1 MPTAAP
7 GAELRATLRLAA
19 PLALAFAT
27 LQLLTLTDTAVAGHL
42 GASALAAVA
51 LGHSMYY
58 LASTFPAGVMLALDP
73 LVAQAIGAGRPE
85 ETRRHLAGA
94 RRLALRLTLPASAA
108 AIALTAIALALGDL
122 SAETHAGTWGYL
134 LARLPSIWPYLVGIA
149 QRSVLQSWGRL
160 APFVHAT
167 LIANVINVPASVGL
181 GFGDRALTA
190 IGLPAIG
197 LGDGLGVVGVGLA
210 STLVAFVQVAITAR
224 AVRRLPIPD
233 EVDAPPP
240 SLRPQWRLG
249 WPVGL
254 QYLAEVG
261 IFGGATAAMG
271 TFGETALAA
280 GQITLQLTTFGFCAC
295 LGIGNA
301 AAVRVGLAVGAGDT
315 PSARRAGLIAGGL
328 GLAIMGASAATL
340 LIFAPAI
347 AAAFTDAPAVRAT
360 AEVLL
365 RIAAAWQLF
374 DAVQAIMAGALRGAG
389 DTRAAMII
397 GVVGYWIIG
406 VPIALGLAFGAALE
420 APGLF
425 WGLVAGL
432 AFSAATLAARFL
444 AISARPITAAAR

>member
-1 MPTAAP
+1 MPTAAL
-7 GAELRATLRLAA
+7 GAEIRATLRLAA

-42 GASALAAVA
+42 GASALAAVG

-58 LASTFPAGVMLALDP
+58 IASTFPAGVMLALDP

-85 ETRRHLAGA
+85 ETRRHLASA
-94 RRLALRLTLPASAA
+94 RRLALWLTLPATLAA
-108 AIALTAIALALGDL
+108 LALTAAALALGDL
-122 SAETHAGTWGYL
+122 GADTRAQTWGYL

-167 LIANVINVPASVGL
+167 LIANLVNVPASVGL

-197 LGDGLGVVGVGLA
+197 LGDGLGVVGIGLA

-224 AVRRLPIPD
+224 AVRRLPVPAEPD
-233 EVDAPPP
+233 AAPPP
-240 SLRPQWRLG
+240 LRPQWRLG

-261 IFGGATAAMG
+261 IFGGATAVMG
-271 TFGETALAA
+271 VFGETPLAA
-280 GQITLQLTTFGFCAC
+280 GQITFQITTLGFCAC

-315 PSARRAGLIAGGL
+315 PSARRAGLIAAGL
-328 GLAIMGASAATL
+328 GLAIMGASATAL
-340 LIFAPAI
+340 LVFAPAI
-347 AAAFTDAPAVRAT
+347 AAAFTPVPAVQSAAT
-360 AEVLL
+360 VLL

-374 DAVQAIMAGALRGAG
+374 DAVQAVMAGALRGAG

-406 VPIALGLAFGAALE
+406 VPVALGLAFGAAL
-420 APGLF
+420 ALPGLY
-425 WGLVAGL
+425 WGLVVGL
-432 AFSAATLAARFL
+432 AFSAVVLAARFL
-444 AISARPITAAAR
+444 AVSARPIAAVAR